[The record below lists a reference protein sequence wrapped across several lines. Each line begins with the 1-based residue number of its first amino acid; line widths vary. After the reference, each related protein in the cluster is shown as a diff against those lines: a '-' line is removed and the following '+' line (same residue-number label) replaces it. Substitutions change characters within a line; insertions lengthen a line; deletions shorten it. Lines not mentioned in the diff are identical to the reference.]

1 MPTWTL
7 IVLIMG
13 EPAVVTP
20 GYATEA
26 ACRAAQAQVKP
37 KHLELM
43 GATTSATL
51 WARGASPLQSRYML
65 ARRLPR
71 RANK

>member
-43 GATTSATL
+43 G
-51 WARGASPLQSRYML
+51 GYNVGDIMGSRCFP
-65 ARRLPR
+65 AP
-71 RANK
+71 K